1 MGTLSNELSAIL
13 DDIDDAYSAL
23 AAQGATLPA
32 AVNQGTSQLPDT
44 IATIPH
50 PALNAPSISRSNDTI
65 SISNPS
71 TNGNFAST
79 FKIYNGNSLRGTTS
93 QTSFT
98 LTGLGAGTYEL
109 SVKATGANFTDSP
122 KSNVIRASVYS
133 ITRALTNLTANNSTA
148 LMADGMPYTVTLTPA
163 SGYYLPE
170 DITVTMGGNAYT
182 KFTYDSYTG
191 ALTIPAVNGNV
202 VITAAADT
210 VNRLRRPAISLSGS
224 TLSVTPPRYA
234 ASTYVYVDGTLKK
247 TISGTTADTYDLS
260 TDFTAYGRY
269 AISVYSSASGYT
281 DSNAASLY
289 YDVGATIAI
298 NSGIITIVDA
308 INGITGF
315 RVYIDD
321 VGKDIRNYD
330 GSSSWSV
337 DMSDYEQYAA
347 DGKHSVT
354 LCAIGTGIADNRSNP
369 VTWFCGTA
377 PIYGV
382 SGLYASAPALT
393 RTDDAVDMSFEIN
406 SSSGAI
412 TSDFNNAFPW
422 NVAEVVDDDAGKFVS
437 FPEMYFRI
445 GVDANGR
452 MTDVA
457 VSAQPANEGTWY
469 RVAPF
474 MYSCYGA
481 SISSSKMKSVS
492 GVSRANNYTRA
503 QFRTYARNNGNDY
516 LPIDL
521 YHRNVLMLLWWIEFA
536 TKKYDNIMSGRISGS
551 GTSGGSSARP
561 CGGTDSVPTP
571 SGFETAYAQMRY
583 HYIEDFVGNMWD
595 MVDGIYMNSTG
606 QNDYVTTDPTKFS
619 ETTDGKTALSFVNP
633 SNNEIAAYGWDPD
646 NPFLFMPI
654 ETVSNNSYNTYFC
667 DRVDHYSGYPVLL
680 AGARYGN
687 SGADCGLSCV
697 NYTDASSRNS
707 SCGSRLLKIS

>member
-13 DDIDDAYSAL
+13 DDIDDSYAAL
-23 AAQGATLPA
+23 ATQGATLPVEA
-32 AVNQGTSQLPDT
+32 NRGTSQLPGT

-50 PALNAPSISRSNDTI
+50 PQLNAPSISRSNDTI

-71 TNGNFAST
+71 ANGNFAT
-79 FKIYNGNSLRGTTS
+79 AYKIYNGDNFRGNTSNS
-93 QTSFT
+93 SFT
-98 LTGLGAGTYEL
+98 LTGLGAGTYNL
-109 SVKATGANFTDSP
+109 SVKASGANFSDSP
-122 KSNVIRASVYS
+122 KSNVIKASVYT
-133 ITRALTNLTANNSTA
+133 ITRTLTNLTANNSTA
-148 LMADGMPYTVTLTPA
+148 LMPDGVSYTVTITPA

-170 DITVTMGGNAYT
+170 DITVTMGGKAYT

-191 ALTIPAVNGNV
+191 AITIPSVNGNV
-202 VITAAADT
+202 VITAVADT

-224 TLSVTPPRYA
+224 ILTVTPPRYA
-234 ASTYVYVDGTLKK
+234 ASTYVYVDGVLKK

-269 AISVYSSASGYT
+269 AISVYSVASGYT
-281 DSNAASLY
+281 DSNAATLS
-289 YDVGATIAI
+289 YDIGATIAI
-298 NSGIITIVDA
+298 HNGIISIVDIISGITA
-308 INGITGF
+308 F
-315 RVYIDD
+315 RLFVDD
-321 VGKDIRNYD
+321 VEEDYINYD
-330 GSSSWSV
+330 GSSSWSY
-337 DMSDYEQYAA
+337 DMATQEPHID

-354 LCAIGTGIADNRSNP
+354 LCAIGTSVADNRSNP

-382 SGLYASAPALT
+382 SGLHASSPALT
-393 RTDDAVDMSFEIN
+393 RTDDAEGLSFEIN

-412 TSDFNNAFPW
+412 ASDFNEVFPW
-422 NVAEVVDDDAGKFVS
+422 NVAEVVDDTAGKFVS

-445 GVDANGR
+445 GVDSNSR

-457 VSAQPANEGTWY
+457 VSAQPSNEGTWY

-481 SISSSKMKSVS
+481 SISSNKMKSVS
-492 GVSRANNYTRA
+492 GVSRAGSYTRA
-503 QFRTYARNNGNDY
+503 QFRTYARNNGDDY

-536 TKKYDNIMSGRISGS
+536 TKKYDNIMSGRIAYS
-551 GTSGGSSARP
+551 GTSGGSSVRP
-561 CGGTDSVPTP
+561 CGGTDSVATP

-595 MVDGIYMNSTG
+595 MVDGIYMNNVG

-633 SNNEIAAYGWDPD
+633 TNNEVAAYGWDPD

-654 ETVSNNSYNTYFC
+654 ETVQNYNYNTYFC
-667 DRVDHYSGYPVLL
+667 DAVYRYSGFPVML
-680 AGARYGN
+680 AGARY
-687 SGADCGLSCV
+687 SSSDADCGLSCV
-697 NYTDASSRNS
+697 SYASASNRYSN
-707 SCGSRLLKIS
+707 CGSRLLKIS